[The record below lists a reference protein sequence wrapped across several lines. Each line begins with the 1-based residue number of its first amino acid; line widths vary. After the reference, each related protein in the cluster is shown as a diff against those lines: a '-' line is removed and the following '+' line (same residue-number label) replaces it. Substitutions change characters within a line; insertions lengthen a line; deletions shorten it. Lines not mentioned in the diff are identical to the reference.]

1 VYLLSRASQ
10 KGKKNFRYRLP
21 EALLSHILALTPQM
35 RVGMKDDQLL
45 FVVTFLFENVR
56 ANKAVVRKV
65 RPSDQ
70 ESIDQIYVSC
80 TVKP

>member
-1 VYLLSRASQ
+1 
-10 KGKKNFRYRLP
+10 
-21 EALLSHILALTPQM
+21 M